1 MSAAAEGL
9 DAWSRPPRSEA
20 PWLRALRALFRK
32 RIAVVCVLL
41 ITVLYGAG
49 LYTML
54 DAFGVDTGLQD
65 PTASNLR
72 VTRAIRAT
80 DDGAG
85 ESLAVFA
92 ERLDVDLRSLSA
104 LNPELVAEHGPLSAE
119 TALRP
124 GTQLV
129 LRHGEELQGPS
140 SRHLFGTDRL
150 GRDLFSRAL
159 FSLRTT
165 LIVSV
170 LSVIVGNIFLGW
182 GLGLLAGY
190 RGGRIDT
197 AIMRAADFVLALPG
211 LLILLVIVSAFREPW
226 GDVVRDLEDWLGT
239 DFLIAQGIHTYTLM
253 IFAMSFVSWGG
264 TARFIR
270 AQTLATRESDFVLAA
285 ECIGARTPRILVR
298 HLFPAVL
305 PWIVVGMSAS
315 LGEIAG
321 AEVVLTWLGIGVTPP
336 TASFGAMVDDA
347 GGWTSLILHPQMLLV
362 PMGFIL
368 VLMLAFNLLGD
379 AVNDVLNPRGR

>member
-92 ERLDVDLRSLSA
+92 ERLDIELRSLSA
-104 LNPELVAEHGPLSAE
+104 LNPELVAEHGPLNAE

-170 LSVIVGNIFLGW
+170 LSVVVGNIFLGW

>member
-41 ITVLYGAG
+41 ITILYGAG

-92 ERLDVDLRSLSA
+92 ERLDIELRSLSA
-104 LNPELVAEHGPLSAE
+104 LNPELVAEHGPLNAE
-119 TALRP
+119 TVLRP

-170 LSVIVGNIFLGW
+170 LSVVVGNIFLGW

-315 LGEIAG
+315 LGEVAG

>member
-41 ITVLYGAG
+41 ITILYGAG

-92 ERLDVDLRSLSA
+92 ERLDIELRSLSA
-104 LNPELVAEHGPLSAE
+104 LNPDLVAEHGPLNAE

-170 LSVIVGNIFLGW
+170 LSVVVGNIFLGW

>member
-1 MSAAAEGL
+1 MSAAAAGL
-9 DAWSRPPRSEA
+9 DAWSRPPGSEA

-54 DAFGVDTGLQD
+54 DAFGIDTGLQD

-72 VTRAIRAT
+72 VTRSIRAT

-85 ESLAVFA
+85 EPLGVFA
-92 ERLDVDLRSLSA
+92 ERQSVDLRSLSA
-104 LNPELVAEHGPLSAE
+104 LNSELVAEHGPLSAE
-119 TALRP
+119 TELRP

-129 LRHGEELQGPS
+129 LRNGEELQGPS

-226 GDVVRDLEDWLGT
+226 GDVVRDLESWLGT

-315 LGEIAG
+315 LGEVAG

-368 VLMLAFNLLGD
+368 ALMLSFNLLGD

>member
-41 ITVLYGAG
+41 ITILYGAG

-85 ESLAVFA
+85 ESLAAFA
-92 ERLDVDLRSLSA
+92 ERLDVELRSLSA
-104 LNPELVAEHGPLSAE
+104 LNPDLVAEHGPLSAE
-119 TALRP
+119 TVLRP

-170 LSVIVGNIFLGW
+170 LSVVVGNIFLGW

-315 LGEIAG
+315 LGEVAG

>member
-1 MSAAAEGL
+1 MSAVAEGL

>member
-41 ITVLYGAG
+41 ITILYGAG

-54 DAFGVDTGLQD
+54 DAFGVDAGLQD

-92 ERLDVDLRSLSA
+92 ERLDIELRSLSA
-104 LNPELVAEHGPLSAE
+104 LNPELVAEHGPLNAE
-119 TALRP
+119 TVLRP

-129 LRHGEELQGPS
+129 LRNGEELQGPS

-170 LSVIVGNIFLGW
+170 LSVVVGNIFLGW

>member
-41 ITVLYGAG
+41 ITILYGAG

-92 ERLDVDLRSLSA
+92 ERLDVELRSLSA
-104 LNPELVAEHGPLSAE
+104 LNPDLVAEHGPLSAE

-315 LGEIAG
+315 LGEVAG

>member
-1 MSAAAEGL
+1 M
-9 DAWSRPPRSEA
+9 
-20 PWLRALRALFRK
+20 
-32 RIAVVCVLL
+32 
-41 ITVLYGAG
+41 
-49 LYTML
+49 
-54 DAFGVDTGLQD
+54 
-65 PTASNLR
+65 
-72 VTRAIRAT
+72 
-80 DDGAG
+80 
-85 ESLAVFA
+85 
-92 ERLDVDLRSLSA
+92 
-104 LNPELVAEHGPLSAE
+104 
-119 TALRP
+119 
-124 GTQLV
+124 
-129 LRHGEELQGPS
+129 
-140 SRHLFGTDRL
+140 
-150 GRDLFSRAL
+150 
-159 FSLRTT
+159 
-165 LIVSV
+165 
-170 LSVIVGNIFLGW
+170 LSVVVGNIFLGW

-315 LGEIAG
+315 LGEVAG

>member
-9 DAWSRPPRSEA
+9 DAWSRPPGSEA

-32 RIAVVCVLL
+32 RIAVVCILL

-72 VTRAIRAT
+72 VTRPIRAT
-80 DDGAG
+80 DEGAG

-104 LNPELVAEHGPLSAE
+104 LNPDLVAEHGPLNAE
-119 TALRP
+119 TVLRP

-129 LRHGEELQGPS
+129 LREGEELQGPS

-150 GRDLFSRAL
+150 GRDLFTRAL

-170 LSVIVGNIFLGW
+170 LSVVVGNIFLGW

-190 RGGRIDT
+190 RGGWVDT
-197 AIMRAADFVLALPG
+197 VIMRAADFVLALPG

-226 GDVVRDLEDWLGT
+226 GNVVRDLQDWLGT